1 MPHNDGKDGTCDNQ
15 ICAQTSP
22 NVSCGHHGPWLRATL
37 FNECI
42 LTAILQVR
50 EVKCL
55 VWTTQVLSVWVRAQI
70 SGRFH
75 RSAVA
80 SQIVSER
87 SMRPEAGGGASWGL
101 SNGRGTVEPPF
112 QHTEG
117 F

>member
-22 NVSCGHHGPWLRATL
+22 NVCCGHHGPWLRATL

-87 SMRPEAGGGASWGL
+87 SMRPEAGVARPGVCLTAAA
-101 SNGRGTVEPPF
+101 
-112 QHTEG
+112 Q
-117 F
+117 